1 MRTRASKEAARR
13 ERAQGRREKLP
24 QGLRGLEAILAV
36 ELPDEGT
43 RPRNSS
49 NWNKIRKRIG
59 ARSAEDDEDARWRA
73 VERAYLEGRVPTGV
87 PMRLNEL
94 LQLIGIKPVGDL
106 MCLQM
111 RLAEHRSPAK
121 LVEECCGRYRMETR

>member
-1 MRTRASKEAARR
+1 MRTKQSK

-24 QGLRGLEAILAV
+24 QGPRGLEAILAV
-36 ELPDEGT
+36 ELPDEGA

-49 NWNKIRKRIG
+49 NWNKIKKRIG
-59 ARSAEDDEDARWRA
+59 ARPVDDTEDARWRA
-73 VERAYLEGRVPTGV
+73 VERAYLEGRVPAGV

-111 RLAEHRSPAK
+111 RLAEQRSPAK
-121 LVEECCGRYRMETR
+121 LVEDRWGRYRMETR